1 MKIFDREFDGV
12 LFDMDGLML
21 DTERISMKAWQAGC
35 AECGVTLTDAQFL
48 DIIGHRE
55 ADCLVLLKRMHG
67 DHLDGETIARAT
79 RTHYA
84 RLLEPGVPVMPGLV
98 DALTAIRAAGLPIA
112 VATSTHQKVAVEK
125 LTKAGVIHFF
135 REVVG
140 GDMAERGKPAPDLY
154 LKASAAIGIP
164 PERCL
169 ALEDSGPGLRAAYA
183 AGCAAILIPDL
194 KPPTPEVRALAW
206 RVLGSMREFA
216 DALEA

>member
-35 AECGVTLTDAQFL
+35 AECGVLLSDGQFL

-55 ADCLVLLKRMHG
+55 ADCIRLVKTMHG
-67 DHLDGETIARAT
+67 DHLDGDAIARAT

-84 RLLEPGVPVMPGLV
+84 RLLESGVPVMPGLV

-140 GDMAERGKPAPDLY
+140 GDMAAHGKPAPDLY
-154 LKASAAIGIP
+154 LKAAAAIGKDP
-164 PERCL
+164 VRCL
-169 ALEDSGPGLRAAYA
+169 ALEDSGPGLRAAHA
-183 AGCAAILIPDL
+183 AGCAAVLIPDL
-194 KPPTPEVRALAW
+194 KPPSDEVRALAW
-206 RVLGSMREFA
+206 HVLGSMREFA
-216 DALEA
+216 DALKL